1 MQGFRI
7 LFWLRL
13 MKKELVL
20 TIHKPLIEA
29 GETNTQGCFV
39 KSLAGWFRC
48 FNFIEDAIEDRTD
61 FGVVNLVFLLLKHFT
76 HVLLSDTFEVL
87 RLFSRSL
94 LENDSGNETHEER
107 LSEEDLVVRFGF
119 RLFGLV

>member
-1 MQGFRI
+1 
-7 LFWLRL
+7 
-13 MKKELVL
+13 MKRELVL

-29 GETNTQGCFV
+29 GEANTQGCFV
-39 KSLAGWFRC
+39 KSLADWFRC
-48 FNFIEDAIEDRTD
+48 FNFFEDAIEDRTD

-76 HVLLSDTFEVL
+76 HVLLSDTFEIL